1 MFLAILW
8 AYVVVIKDFVDKYY
22 LAQKKKK
29 DLVFYFFDEQQTIR
43 KVEEIVLK
51 SPMYQPQNGNS
62 FVINEIESS
71 TAMERKR
78 KEMMMK
84 EREMEFC

>member
-51 SPMYQPQNGNS
+51 SPMYQPKEGKN
-62 FVINEIESS
+62 FVINEIESP